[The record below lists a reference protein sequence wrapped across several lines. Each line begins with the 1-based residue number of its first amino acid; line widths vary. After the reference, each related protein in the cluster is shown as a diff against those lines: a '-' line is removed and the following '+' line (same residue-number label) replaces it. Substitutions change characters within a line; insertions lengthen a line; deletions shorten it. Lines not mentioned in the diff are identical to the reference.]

1 MVTLRDVTDADL
13 PTLFE
18 HQRDPESVRMTRVP
32 ARDAAA
38 FAEHRAAIRAD
49 PEVVWLAI
57 DEDGELVGDVVSF
70 VHDGQREVGYRLGRG
85 HWGRGIATAA
95 LTALLAALPERP
107 LYATV
112 AEDNPASRRVLEKC
126 GFVLAGDDVGRGGL
140 RLVLSG

>member
-1 MVTLRDVTDADL
+1 MTVSLRDVSDADL
-13 PTLFE
+13 PALFE

-32 ARDAAA
+32 ARDAAT
-38 FAEHRAAIRAD
+38 FAAHRASIRAD

-57 DEDGELVGDVVSF
+57 DSDGELVGDVVSF
-70 VHDGQREVGYRLGRG
+70 VHDGQREVGYRLGRE

-95 LTALLAALPERP
+95 LTALLAVLPERP

-112 AEDNPASRRVLEKC
+112 ARDNPASRRVLEKC
-126 GFVLAGDDVGRGGL
+126 GFVLAGEDGGTGL